1 MRVDRPED
9 RTFARVVGIVAIP
22 AAGGLGALVA
32 GTEGAVVGAALGL
45 ALAVGVARFGARRNA
60 RRRAVLAAP
69 FPKAWR
75 ELLAAR
81 YDHYDRLPDHWR
93 RRFEDD
99 LRILLAETRIT
110 GVAVEVT
117 DELRLL
123 VAASAATLS
132 LGWPDYEWSQL
143 KEVLLY
149 PEDFDRDYRLGG
161 HDQAGET
168 HPWGTIILS
177 VPALVESFAFPDD
190 GFHVGLH
197 EFAHLLDVDGES
209 FDGIPRGLDAA
220 RRREWVGVME
230 KEMARLRKGK
240 SALDPYGGSD
250 PAEFLGVAVEAFFKI
265 PLEVRRRHREVYAL
279 LSAYFGQD
287 PAAWDDARGLVP

>member
-1 MRVDRPED
+1 
-9 RTFARVVGIVAIP
+9 VVGVVAIP

-32 GTEGAVVGAALGL
+32 GPEGAVVGATLGL
-45 ALAVGVARFGARRNA
+45 SLAVGVSLFGARRFA
-60 RRRAVLAAP
+60 GRSTLLGTP
-69 FPKAWR
+69 FPHAWR

-81 YDHYDRLPDHWR
+81 CDHYDRLPDDWR

-99 LRILLAETRIT
+99 VRILVAETRIT
-110 GVAVEVT
+110 GVAVDVT

-149 PEDFDRDYRLGG
+149 PEDFDRDYRFGG
-161 HDQAGET
+161 DDRVGEA

-177 VPALVESFAFPDD
+177 APALEESFAFPDEA
-190 GFHVGLH
+190 FHVGLH
-197 EFAHLLDVDGES
+197 EFAHLLDMEGES
-209 FDGIPRGLDAA
+209 FAGVPRGLDAA
-220 RRREWVGVME
+220 ASREWVGVME

-240 SALDPYGGSD
+240 SALDPYGADD
-250 PAEFLGVAVEAFFKI
+250 PAEFLGVAVEAFFQI
-265 PLEVRRRHREVYAL
+265 PLEVRRRHREVYAI

-287 PAAWDDARGLVP
+287 PAAWDDARGIVL